1 MSSCGG
7 SGTRLSPAQPSRAQY
22 TTAAVQ
28 AHWKPDAAIVNGDSL
43 EPNAAGEAYM
53 RLVHEEW
60 NSGAMLTAGQDGAAR
75 TRVFLGDY
83 RLRFLQGEQVVGE
96 RTLSVDGD
104 TTISWP

>member
-1 MSSCGG
+1 M
-7 SGTRLSPAQPSRAQY
+7 
-22 TTAAVQ
+22 
-28 AHWKPDAAIVNGDSL
+28 NGDSL
-43 EPNAAGEAYM
+43 EPNAAGEAYL

-60 NSGAMLTAGQDGAAR
+60 NSGAILSAGQDGAAR
-75 TRVFLGDY
+75 ARVFLGDY